1 MPIRAIVAP
10 CTFATPPK
18 PPLKY
23 SRLLEALGA
32 VGQLAH
38 LDSRWPSGFKSL
50 ILARIA
56 RERGGVFYS
65 PRDEAEDVMAE
76 LASFGIVVAVPG
88 EAWEEAVAPGR
99 PVVFVGPQ
107 SDLPGVLRKLDTLR
121 FTRIATGA
129 RVSPDDLTHTLSE
142 KGMSRV
148 DFVELPGE
156 FSRRGGII
164 DLFLPSAGSPVRI
177 EFVGDKVESLREFS
191 VVSQRSTGPT
201 GEIWLPDPRGTPLGI
216 GEMVQLGESPSN
228 PLQFDI
234 QATPEFGGD
243 VAVFYREA
251 RALSGRGYEIHFF
264 TLDEWRFR
272 RLDEVVPCA
281 WVKGELRHGFIIPDL
296 RLAGLSSGEIVP
308 TERATAPQG
317 PRIESIEALEEGDF
331 VVHLDYG
338 VGRYGGLETLE
349 IGGGSYECA
358 VVEYSDGRL
367 LVPSQDLSR
376 LSRYV
381 GPEGYS
387 PPVSH
392 LSKPTVWLRRRS
404 RAAADAARVARELVF
419 TAALRKSRKGHAFS
433 PDTPEQREL
442 EMGFPFPETPA
453 QERAI
458 EDVKRDMESDRVM
471 ERLVAGEVG
480 FGKTEVALRASF
492 KAAMDGKQVALL
504 VPTTLLALQH
514 ARTFAARL
522 KGFPVRVEMVSRLVS
537 PRRIKSILDDLRT
550 GKVDII
556 IGTHRLLAKDVSF
569 RDLGLLIIDEEHRFG
584 VRQKERLKRLRM
596 TVDTLL
602 MTATPIPRTLSMA
615 LGEILDMS
623 VIDTPPMGRQETETW
638 VGEFS
643 ERVVRVAINRELNRK
658 GQVFYIRN
666 RIEGMSETE
675 RMLRRMFPEARIRTV
690 HGRRPG
696 HEIEASFT
704 DFYEGRIDIL
714 LSTAIVES
722 GVDFPRANTLLVE
735 QAELFGLSELHQL
748 RGRVGRGTVGARAY
762 FFTTKEPEGKTKA
775 KRRLEALARYHH
787 IGSGMKI
794 ALADLAIRGGGDLLG
809 VAQHGHARGIGYS
822 LYFSLIGEA
831 IERLSGREAR
841 RETALEL
848 SAPAFIPEAYLP
860 DSTLRMAYYTRL
872 SEARAIQEVDETE
885 DEMRDRFGPLPQEAA
900 NLLDGHRVRVWAS
913 EKGYEGVV
921 YSSEVVK
928 LRKHGGEEA
937 WPTEE
942 ILKEL
947 L

>member
-1 MPIRAIVAP
+1 M
-10 CTFATPPK
+10 
-18 PPLKY
+18 
-23 SRLLEALGA
+23 
-32 VGQLAH
+32 GQLAH

-50 ILARIA
+50 MLARIA
-56 RERGGVFYS
+56 REKGGVFYS
-65 PRDEAEDVMAE
+65 PEEEAEDIRAE
-76 LASFGIVVAVPG
+76 LSSFGITVALTV
-88 EAWEEAVAPGR
+88 ENWEQAVSPGR
-99 PVVFVGPQ
+99 PVVFIGPQ
-107 SDLPGVLRKLDTLR
+107 EDLPAVLRKLDTLR
-121 FTRIATGA
+121 FTRIAPGA
-129 RVSPDDLTHTLSE
+129 RVSPESLTYTLSE
-142 KGMSRV
+142 NGLVRV

-177 EFVGDKVESLREFS
+177 EFAGDRVESMREFS
-191 VVSQRSTGPT
+191 VVSQRSTGHT
-201 GEIWLPDPRGTPLGI
+201 GEIWLPDPRGVPLDI
-216 GEMVQLGESPSN
+216 RELVQLGETSSN
-228 PLQFDI
+228 PLKFDV

-251 RALSGRGYEIHFF
+251 KALSGRGYDIHFF
-264 TLDEWRFR
+264 TLEEWRFR
-272 RLDEVVPCA
+272 RLDEVVPCR
-281 WVKGELRHGFIIPDL
+281 WVKGELRHGFIVPDL

-308 TERATAPQG
+308 TERAPATQG

-338 VGRYGGLETLE
+338 IGRYGSLETVE
-349 IGGGSYECA
+349 MGGGSYECV

-387 PPVSH
+387 PPLSH
-392 LSKPTVWLRRRS
+392 LSKPTAWIRRRS

-419 TAALRKSRKGHAFS
+419 TAALRRSKKGYAFS

-442 EMGFPFPETPA
+442 EMAFPFPETPA
-453 QERAI
+453 QEKAI
-458 EDVKRDMESDRVM
+458 EDVKRDMESPKVM

-492 KAAMDGKQVALL
+492 KAVIDGKQVAIL

-514 ARTFAARL
+514 TRTFRQRL
-522 KGFPVRVEMVSRLVS
+522 SGFSVRVEMVSRLVS
-537 PRRIKSILDDLRT
+537 PKKTKAILEDLKA
-550 GKVDII
+550 GKVDVI

-569 RDLGLLIIDEEHRFG
+569 RDLGLLVIDEEHRFG
-584 VRQKERLKRLRM
+584 VRQKEQLKRLKM
-596 TVDTLL
+596 NVDTLL

-615 LGEILDMS
+615 LGDILDMS
-623 VIDTPPMGRQETETW
+623 VIDTPPLGRQETETW
-638 VGEFS
+638 IGEFS
-643 ERVVRVAINRELNRK
+643 ERVVRAAINRELNRN

-666 RIEGMSETE
+666 RIEGISETE
-675 RMLRRMFPEARIRTV
+675 RMLRRMFPEAKTRTV
-690 HGRRPG
+690 HGRCPG
-696 HEIEASFT
+696 REIEAAFT
-704 DFYEGRIDIL
+704 DFYDGKIDIL

-735 QAELFGLSELHQL
+735 QAELFGLPELHQL
-748 RGRVGRGTVGARAY
+748 RGRVGRGSVVARAY
-762 FFTTKEPEGKTKA
+762 FFTGRGIEKKTRA

-809 VAQHGHARGIGYS
+809 LAQHGHARGIGYS

-831 IERLSGREAR
+831 IERLTGRETR
-841 RETALEL
+841 RDTALEL
-848 SAPAFIPEAYLP
+848 SAPAFIPEGYLP
-860 DSTLRMAYYTRL
+860 DPTIRMAYYTRL
-872 SEARAIQEVDETE
+872 SEARLIHEIDDIE
-885 DEMRDRFGPLPQEAA
+885 DEMRDRFGPPPPEAT
-900 NLLDGHRVRVWAS
+900 NLLDGHRIRLWAS
-913 EKGYEGVV
+913 ERGYDGVV
-921 YSSEVVK
+921 YSPDMVK
-928 LRKHGGEEA
+928 LRKHGREEA

-947 L
+947 V